1 MFIYIK
7 EEEFNLKVVFK
18 RRCLK
23 LKLRQKIH
31 ERYLARNVNKEFQE
45 QLTLGQR
52 MADKVA
58 SFGGS
63 WTFISIFAVA
73 LFFWMFY
80 QTIIAHNKGF
90 DPYPYILLNL
100 VLSCLAA
107 IQAPVIMMSQNRQV
121 KKDRLQ
127 ADHDYEINLKAET
140 EVEHIQEEL
149 DLIRKTLTLTVEKN
163 LEEIGSLLV
172 QIKQDMSSK

>member
-1 MFIYIK
+1 M
-7 EEEFNLKVVFK
+7 
-18 RRCLK
+18 
-23 LKLRQKIH
+23 KLRQKIH

-73 LFFWMFY
+73 LFLWMFY

-149 DLIRKTLTLTVEKN
+149 DLIKKTLTLTVEKN